1 LPLGVLKY
9 GCGLGGLWWVMLQ
22 NVSAETIYC
31 HERARQARE
40 KADAATAAEARS
52 DHLAAEARWLS
63 LAHSHELQ
71 RRLSAALGGK
81 ASTAQVARA
90 FDPEVVAII
99 NSAFSAVFADLLSDR
114 DDAVAL
120 RVARRIIELASA
132 GEHDPERLKAAT
144 LAWMPELA

>member
-1 LPLGVLKY
+1 
-9 GCGLGGLWWVMLQ
+9 MLQ

-40 KADAATAAEARS
+40 KADAATAVEARS
-52 DHLAAEARWLS
+52 DHLATEARWLS

-71 RRLSAALGGK
+71 RRLSATLGGK

-99 NSAFSAVFADLLSDR
+99 NSAFSAVFADLGLSDR

-120 RVARRIIELASA
+120 RVARRIIELAFA
-132 GEHDPERLKAAT
+132 GERDPEKLKATT

>member
-1 LPLGVLKY
+1 MPPGVLNY
-9 GCGLGGLWWVMLQ
+9 RPRLGGYGVVMLQ
-22 NVSAETIYC
+22 SVSAETIYC

-52 DHLAAEARWLS
+52 DHLAAEARWLA

-71 RRLSAALGGK
+71 RRLTAMLRKGSI
-81 ASTAQVARA
+81 AQVPRA

-99 NSAFSAVFADLLSDR
+99 NSVFSAVFADVRLSDR

-120 RVARRIIELASA
+120 RVARRIIELAFA
-132 GEHDPERLKAAT
+132 GERDRKRLRAVT
-144 LAWMPELA
+144 LSLVTE